1 MDAPSTILKSLR
13 LIEGD
18 PPPYAAHWAGL
29 YRPGYL
35 LLIKTAG
42 PEHEKII
49 ELITEWILHGTF
61 YLIAGGEW
69 LPNHDEVRYSVY
81 RHTTAIEETLNNLIL
96 ARPFTCFQL
105 LDLLLEAGRQN
116 KPVLV
121 LDFLHLFHDADIE
134 LSVRDRVLAQACQA
148 IKQLS
153 LSQPVA
159 VLVPT
164 LSTDAYRQFFPVLA
178 AVVDEIL
185 EAEQQPETK
194 AIQGLLF

>member
-1 MDAPSTILKSLR
+1 MDALSTILKSLR
-13 LIEGD
+13 VIEGN
-18 PPPYAAHWAGL
+18 PHPYVAHWAGS

-35 LLIKTAG
+35 LLVKTADR
-42 PEHEKII
+42 EHEKII
-49 ELITEWILHGTF
+49 ELITQWVLRGTF

-81 RHTTAIEETLNNLIL
+81 RYTTAIEETLNHLIL

-134 LSVRDRVLAQACQA
+134 FSVRDRVLAQSCQA

-185 EAEQQPETK
+185 ETEQDNETE

>member
-1 MDAPSTILKSLR
+1 MDALSTILKSLR
-13 LIEGD
+13 VIEGS
-18 PPPYAAHWAGL
+18 PHPYAAHWAGS

-35 LLIKTAG
+35 LLVKTAN
-42 PEHEKII
+42 PEHEKIM
-49 ELITEWILHGTF
+49 ELITQWVLRGTF

-81 RHTTAIEETLNNLIL
+81 RHTTAIEETLDHLIL

-116 KPVLV
+116 KPVLI

-134 LSVRDRVLAQACQA
+134 LSVRDRVLAQSCQA

-159 VLVPT
+159 VLVPNS
-164 LSTDAYRQFFPVLA
+164 STEAYRRFFPVLA
-178 AVVDEIL
+178 TVVDEIL
-185 EAEQQPETK
+185 ETEQHNEIK
-194 AIQGLLF
+194 AVQGLLF

>member
-1 MDAPSTILKSLR
+1 MDALSTILKSLR
-13 LIEGD
+13 VIEGNRY
-18 PPPYAAHWAGL
+18 PCAAHWAGS

-35 LLIKTAG
+35 LLVKTAG
-42 PEHEKII
+42 PEHKKIM
-49 ELITEWILHGTF
+49 ELITEWVLRGTF

-81 RHTTAIEETLNNLIL
+81 RHTTAIEETLNHLIL

-105 LDLLLEAGRQN
+105 LDLLTEAGRQN
-116 KPVLV
+116 KPVLL

-153 LSQPVA
+153 LSQPVV

-185 EAEQQPETK
+185 ETEQDNETE
-194 AIQGLLF
+194 AIQDLLF